1 VSDIAAEIPRHLR
14 TDLHLHTT
22 FSDGRGDLRTM
33 VATAERIGFEIGI
46 SDHYS
51 RLFGMQGDE
60 ALARYLDALEQYPVY
75 RALELDLGIEHP
87 ISPDNLTRLDYCV
100 GSMHFIMDE
109 AGERIK
115 VDRTSPAS
123 LRHYMDCY
131 VAQFERGVHS
141 GMSAFIGH
149 PTFLPDL
156 LPREGQDELW
166 TPEYRARIVAAVVE
180 TGVAL
185 ELSTRYR
192 APGIETVKEALAAG
206 ARFAVA
212 SDGHGP
218 EAIGAIDY
226 PRRLIAE
233 LHIPADRFFL
243 PARRLPIQV

>member
-1 VSDIAAEIPRHLR
+1 MSDVATEIPRHLR

-22 FSDGRGDLRTM
+22 FSDGRGDLKTM
-33 VATAERIGFEIGI
+33 VATAARIGFEIGI
-46 SDHYS
+46 SDHFS
-51 RLFGMQGDE
+51 LRFGMQGDA
-60 ALARYLDALEQYPVY
+60 ALSRYLDALEQYPVY

-87 ISPDNLTRLDYCV
+87 ITPEHQARLDYCV
-100 GSMHFIMDE
+100 GSMHFVVDE
-109 AGERIK
+109 AGERVG

-123 LRHYMDCY
+123 VQRYMDAY
-131 VAQFERGVHS
+131 VAQFERGVHK

-149 PTFLPDL
+149 PAFLPD
-156 LPREGQDELW
+156 LPREGQEELW
-166 TPEYRARIVAAVVE
+166 TPEYRARIIAAVVE

-192 APGIETVKEALAAG
+192 APGIETIKEALAAG

-233 LHIPADRFFL
+233 LDIPADRFFL
-243 PARRLPIQV
+243 PVRRLVAAV